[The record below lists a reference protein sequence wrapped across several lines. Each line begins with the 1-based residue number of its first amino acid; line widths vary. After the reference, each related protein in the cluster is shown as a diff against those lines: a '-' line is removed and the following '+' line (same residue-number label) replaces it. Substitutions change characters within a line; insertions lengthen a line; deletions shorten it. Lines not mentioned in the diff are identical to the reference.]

1 MDRLG
6 QIPLTLY
13 ADVAAGRRDAGG
25 SAAEDAF
32 SEAAM
37 QIRRE
42 SQRTMPK
49 ETRAL
54 PPEPIEPTIEAR
66 VEWLESAVES
76 ILATV
81 QVRPKDLPGAMS
93 KKAVDIPDE
102 IHDD

>member
-6 QIPLTLY
+6 EIALTLY
-13 ADVAAGRRDAGG
+13 ADIAAGRHDAGG
-25 SAAEDAF
+25 GAAEAAFGDA
-32 SEAAM
+32 AL

-49 ETRAL
+49 EAKAID
-54 PPEPIEPTIEAR
+54 PEPIPPTIEAR

-76 ILATV
+76 ILSAV
-81 QVRPKDLPGAMS
+81 QVRPSNIGGAMS
-93 KKAVDIPDE
+93 KETKPVPID